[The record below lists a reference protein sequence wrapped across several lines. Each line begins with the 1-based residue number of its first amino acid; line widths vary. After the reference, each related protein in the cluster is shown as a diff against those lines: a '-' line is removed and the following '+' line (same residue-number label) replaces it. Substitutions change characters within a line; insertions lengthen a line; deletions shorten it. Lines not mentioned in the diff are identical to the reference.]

1 MMLYLDNAATTLK
14 KPLLVYA
21 TLFKSTL
28 FSGGNAGRG
37 GHKMSMDAVR
47 AIVDTQDLIAQ
58 LFNIKKAENIVFTQ
72 NATYALNTAILGTM
86 SNGGHIVV
94 TEMDHNSVL
103 RPACLPGNYTVVKAD

>member
-14 KPLLVYA
+14 KPLSVYA

-58 LFNIKKAENIVFTQ
+58 LFNIKKAENVNTLLTLSALVF
-72 NATYALNTAILGTM
+72 NLSLHFCAIHT
-86 SNGGHIVV
+86 I
-94 TEMDHNSVL
+94 T
-103 RPACLPGNYTVVKAD
+103 LPHKDSL

>member
-14 KPLLVYA
+14 KPLSVYA

-58 LFNIKKAENIVFTQ
+58 CDVRYEHCHSRHNVKRR
-72 NATYALNTAILGTM
+72 TYCRYGDG
-86 SNGGHIVV
+86 S
-94 TEMDHNSVL
+94 
-103 RPACLPGNYTVVKAD
+103 

>member
-14 KPLLVYA
+14 KPLSVYA

-58 LFNIKKAENIVFTQ
+58 HFYIKKSRKILIFTQ

-94 TEMDHNSVL
+94 TEMDHNS
-103 RPACLPGNYTVVKAD
+103 AFKTCLFAR

>member
-58 LFNIKKAENIVFTQ
+58 LFN
-72 NATYALNTAILGTM
+72 
-86 SNGGHIVV
+86 
-94 TEMDHNSVL
+94 L
-103 RPACLPGNYTVVKAD
+103 RKMRRML

>member
-14 KPLLVYA
+14 KPLSVYA

-58 LFNIKKAENIVFTQ
+58 LFNIKKAENVVFTQ
-72 NATYALNTAILGTM
+72 NATYALNTAILGRSEEHTLN
-86 SNGGHIVV
+86 SS
-94 TEMDHNSVL
+94 HNNQS
-103 RPACLPGNYTVVKAD
+103 RMPSSA

>member
-14 KPLLVYA
+14 KPLSVYA

-47 AIVDTQDLIAQ
+47 AIDC
-58 LFNIKKAENIVFTQ
+58 
-72 NATYALNTAILGTM
+72 TAF
-86 SNGGHIVV
+86 
-94 TEMDHNSVL
+94 
-103 RPACLPGNYTVVKAD
+103 

>member
-14 KPLLVYA
+14 KPLSVYA

-58 LFNIKKAENIVFTQ
+58 LFNLELSSQMQRYIKINFKRRFPVQAFAWTLI
-72 NATYALNTAILGTM
+72 
-86 SNGGHIVV
+86 
-94 TEMDHNSVL
+94 
-103 RPACLPGNYTVVKAD
+103 

>member
-14 KPLLVYA
+14 KPLSVYA

-58 LFNIKKAENIVFTQ
+58 LFNIKKAENVVFTQ
-72 NATYALNTAILGTM
+72 NATYALNHCH
-86 SNGGHIVV
+86 SR
-94 TEMDHNSVL
+94 HN
-103 RPACLPGNYTVVKAD
+103 VKRRTYCRYGDGS

>member
-14 KPLLVYA
+14 KPLSVYA

-47 AIVDTQDLIAQ
+47 AIVDTQYCFYAKCDVCSEHCHSRH
-58 LFNIKKAENIVFTQ
+58 NVKRR
-72 NATYALNTAILGTM
+72 TYCRYGDG
-86 SNGGHIVV
+86 S
-94 TEMDHNSVL
+94 
-103 RPACLPGNYTVVKAD
+103 

>member
-14 KPLLVYA
+14 KPLSVYA

-47 AIVDTQDLIAQ
+47 AIVDTQDLKSRKYCFYAKCDVCSEHCHSRH
-58 LFNIKKAENIVFTQ
+58 NVKRR
-72 NATYALNTAILGTM
+72 TYCR
-86 SNGGHIVV
+86 NGDG
-94 TEMDHNSVL
+94 S
-103 RPACLPGNYTVVKAD
+103 

>member
-14 KPLLVYA
+14 KPLSVYA

-58 LFNIKKAENIVFTQ
+58 LFKKSRKYCFYAKCDVCSEHCHSRHNVKRR
-72 NATYALNTAILGTM
+72 TYCRYGDG
-86 SNGGHIVV
+86 S
-94 TEMDHNSVL
+94 
-103 RPACLPGNYTVVKAD
+103 